1 MLKEKLKMTQTI
13 EFITHVIP
21 QQENTEIML
30 QKIREYRISN
40 PRLWDQI
47 IKLFQKK

>member
-13 EFITHVIP
+13 ELISHIILR
-21 QQENTEIML
+21 QEKTETIL

-47 IKLFQKK
+47 IKLFQKR